1 LRKAI
6 HEVLLQES
14 HSPEDENPPATVNLN
29 MKVTEDERWF
39 FKEFCA
45 RHRMSQVEAFREGL
59 ELLKR
64 KYEPEAKPKRDQS
77 WRGHG

>member
-1 LRKAI
+1 M
-6 HEVLLQES
+6 QES

-45 RHRMSQVEAFREGL
+45 RHRMSQVDAFREAFA
-59 ELLKR
+59 LLQ
-64 KYEPEAKPKRDQS
+64 EKRDAEKTKNNDRS
-77 WRGHG
+77 EDA